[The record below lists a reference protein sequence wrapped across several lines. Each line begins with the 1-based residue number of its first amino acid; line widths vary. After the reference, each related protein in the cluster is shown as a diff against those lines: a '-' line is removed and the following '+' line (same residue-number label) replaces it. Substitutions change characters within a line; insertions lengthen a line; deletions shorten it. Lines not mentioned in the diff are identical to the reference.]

1 MKTRY
6 SSLVSLKKNTMQKSE
21 RVVQNANKTL
31 LNAKEALRNSLAE
44 LQNIS
49 SPDHGFIS
57 EFLANRSL
65 LDAQKALI
73 KHNQE
78 WVQYATQEL
87 QNAQEQLKKDMIE
100 FEKFKYLEVQE
111 IEKFMKAKRVQEAKD
126 LDEIALMTFGKKTD
140 KRQAS

>member
-31 LNAKEALRNSLAE
+31 LNAKEALENSLAE

-65 LDAQKALI
+65 LDAQRALI
-73 KHNQE
+73 KQNEE
-78 WVQYATQEL
+78 WVQYAAQEL
-87 QNAQEQLKKDMIE
+87 KDAQEQLKKDMIE
-100 FEKFKYLEVQE
+100 FEKFKYLEMQE
-111 IEKFMKAKRVQEAKD
+111 IEKFIKAKKLQEAKD